1 MSPKVHRSILVEGH
15 LWDVFDEMAQA
26 MGSDRDA
33 LVNQAMFTFARL
45 NGFLESRVP
54 GGPRPVVASA
64 ADSGSEDN
72 PAHQTGEADAAV
84 SQEAADSLAEAN
96 EDPST
101 ASKYIGMEVLDAN
114 TSESTAPTNAG
125 SGLFVALGDGRR
137 EKISKARFIIGRGRQ
152 CDLVIDSGK
161 VSREHLAIT
170 REGSDYFV
178 EDLKSANGTFFNK
191 QRITRRK
198 IESGDEYLICGEKIK
213 LVIE

>member
-1 MSPKVHRSILVEGH
+1 MSTKVHRSIWVETH
-15 LWDVFDEMAQA
+15 LWDAFDEMAKA
-26 MGSDRDA
+26 MGSDREA

-45 NGFLESRVP
+45 NGFLESRGP
-54 GGPRPVVASA
+54 AGPRRVVASSV
-64 ADSGSEDN
+64 DEGSEPD
-72 PAHQTGEADAAV
+72 PAHQTGEGDPPTSHQTADLPA
-84 SQEAADSLAEAN
+84 QAN
-96 EDPST
+96 EDSST
-101 ASKYIGMEVLDAN
+101 ASKYIGMGLSDAN

-125 SGLFVALGDGRR
+125 RGLFVALSDGRR
-137 EKISKARFIIGRGRQ
+137 EKVSKPRFIIGRGRQ

-178 EDLKSANGTFFNK
+178 EDLKSSNGTFFNR

-198 IESGDEYLICGEKIK
+198 IESGDEYLICGEKII

>member
-1 MSPKVHRSILVEGH
+1 MSTKIQRSILVEGH

-54 GGPRPVVASA
+54 AGPRLVVASS
-64 ADSGSEDN
+64 ADGGSERD
-72 PAHQTGEADAAV
+72 PAHQTGEGDPPTSQGTADL
-84 SQEAADSLAEAN
+84 LAQAN

-101 ASKYIGMEVLDAN
+101 ASKYIGMEVVDAK

-125 SGLFVALGDGRR
+125 TGLFVILSDGRR
-137 EKISKARFIIGRGRQ
+137 EKVSKPRFIIGRGRQ

-178 EDLKSANGTFFNK
+178 EDLNSSNGTFFNK

-198 IESGDEYLICGEKIK
+198 AENGDEYLISGEKIIV
-213 LVIE
+213 VIE